1 MYTLIVSICLSTQG
15 VQEPATLRGGM
26 WLPRLGGTI
35 TDGGGAVD
43 FETNIDL
50 REQESV
56 PVLEF
61 QVEPVQNI
69 VMSLSFFDF
78 STSGS
83 GSYRGTD
90 VYGSMTL
97 ANGDLWSAST
107 ELQSV
112 GVEAAWEVWQPYKTD
127 DDATL
132 SFAPVAGLR
141 WFGVKTRLENVTAG
155 QEVRHQ
161 NSWIALQGGLEIDF
175 KWDMKGTHSI
185 VDSMGISAQ
194 VLAGSMFGGDGGWM
208 GSIQATLSFYFSEST
223 ALFFGY
229 RLQELNAE
237 DGNYTFDAG
246 LQGLFIGGEVRF

>member
-1 MYTLIVSICLSTQG
+1 MHTLIVLICFSAQG

-35 TDGGGAVD
+35 TDGVGAVD
-43 FETNIDL
+43 LETNIDL
-50 REQESV
+50 RAGESV
-56 PVLEF
+56 PILEF

-83 GSYRGTD
+83 GSYRGND

-97 ANGDLWSAST
+97 ANGDLWSASIDI
-107 ELQSV
+107 QSV
-112 GVEAAWEVWQPYKTD
+112 CVEAAWEVWQPYKTG

-141 WFGVKTRLENVTAG
+141 WFGVKTRLENRTTG

-161 NSWIALQGGLEIDF
+161 NSWIALQGGLEMEF
-175 KWDMKGTHSI
+175 KWDMKGVNSI
-185 VDSMGISAQ
+185 VDSMGISGQ
-194 VLAGSMFGGDGGWM
+194 VLAGTMFGGDGGLM
-208 GSIQATLSFYFSEST
+208 GSIQATLSLYFSESV
-223 ALFFGY
+223 AGFLGY

-246 LQGLFIGGEVRF
+246 LQGLFVGGEIRF